1 MDLDLA
7 GRSAVV
13 TGGSRGI
20 GLAIVRGLAAA
31 GARVTVGARKSS
43 ADLDELARTGQVR
56 VVLADLADPA
66 APASLIG
73 QAGDRIDVLVNNVG
87 GAPARTG
94 GFLSITDADWRAT
107 IELDLMAA
115 VRTTRAALPAMLAA
129 GTGVIIS
136 TCSVNAR
143 LPDPAVMDYSV
154 AKAGLASFC
163 KALSKEVGPRGI
175 RVNTVS
181 PGPGRGTAD
190 VVDQHIDPVSG
201 LPDQTGWARGVAQ
214 ICQHDPHLAGSREL
228 VEVSGGFPGPHGDPR
243 TSRRQP
249 ADYGQADSLAPAGDD
264 GTAPRQ
270 IQIHSMPSLPM
281 PASLRGI
288 CASPSAESEPGR
300 LAYRSAGPRRGR
312 LPAVGPAR

>member
-7 GRSAVV
+7 GRGAVV
-13 TGGSRGI
+13 TGGSKGI
-20 GLAIVRGLAAA
+20 GLAIARGLAAA

-43 ADLDELARTGQVR
+43 ADLDELARTGQVQ
-56 VVLADLADPA
+56 VVLADLADPEG
-66 APASLIG
+66 PASLIA

-94 GFLSITDADWRAT
+94 GFLSITDAEWHAT

-129 GTGVIIS
+129 GTGAIVT

-163 KALSKEVGPRGI
+163 KALSKEVGPQGI

-181 PGPGRGTAD
+181 PGPVATDLWLGQD
-190 VVDQHIDPVSG
+190 
-201 LPDQTGWARGVAQ
+201 GVAQ
-214 ICQHDPHLAGSREL
+214 TVSAATGAAPQEVADQAASQMVTGRFTRPDEVADLVLFLASDRASNITGADF
-228 VEVSGGFPGPHGDPR
+228 VIDGG
-243 TSRRQP
+243 
-249 ADYGQADSLAPAGDD
+249 L
-264 GTAPRQ
+264 
-270 IQIHSMPSLPM
+270 IQTL
-281 PASLRGI
+281 
-288 CASPSAESEPGR
+288 
-300 LAYRSAGPRRGR
+300 
-312 LPAVGPAR
+312 